1 MKEKLDHWIGTD
13 INYLFLHPQK
23 AIYIVFCYG
32 FPLNICHISETHIRI
47 LYSGHDFWYYNSTLE
62 KCSLLLA
69 PSSRTPR

>member
-32 FPLNICHISETHIRI
+32 FPLNICHISGTHIRI
-47 LYSGHDFWYYNSTLE
+47 LLFWKRLLVLQFRIGEMLIAFGTLI
-62 KCSLLLA
+62 
-69 PSSRTPR
+69 